1 MIILLLR
8 NECVIGSSTNNTYHR
23 LTINQG
29 KPLSRV
35 NDGRNDDND
44 GNDYDDTMM
53 SMLLL

>member
-29 KPLSRV
+29 KSLSRV
-35 NDGRNDDND
+35 DDGRNDDND

-53 SMLLL
+53 SML